1 MHIQFCPRPPVQFPK
16 TKNSRTPSFVPFH
29 PWLAGQCV
37 VVRWREN
44 KSFYDILST
53 SEETLSHAGL
63 GAGKFYLI
71 YASIP
76 PLAVATTA
84 FFKPFCSPPRI
95 ALKKDITANFP
106 VPQLPIKRIFDP
118 SGCSTLGTFSQ
129 SVCSTEAI
137 FWVCLP
143 PPACLIVI
151 HNGLLLLLHLAVPCR
166 ATIHLNLAQ
175 YKYSGSA

>member
-16 TKNSRTPSFVPFH
+16 TKNSRTPSFVTFH

-95 ALKKDITANFP
+95 ALKKILRQIFLSLNCLLKGYLIHLDAVHWVLFP
-106 VPQLPIKRIFDP
+106 
-118 SGCSTLGTFSQ
+118 SQ
-129 SVCSTEAI
+129 YAVQRQFFGFVS
-137 FWVCLP
+137 
-143 PPACLIVI
+143 
-151 HNGLLLLLHLAVPCR
+151 LLLRVSLSYTMACCSYFTLLCHV
-166 ATIHLNLAQ
+166 AQ
-175 YKYSGSA
+175 QSI

>member
-53 SEETLSHAGL
+53 SQETLSHAGL

-95 ALKKDITANFP
+95 ALKKNITANFP

-137 FWVCLP
+137 FLVCLL
-143 PPACLIVI
+143 PACVSHCYPQWLAAE
-151 HNGLLLLLHLAVPCR
+151 LLPTSSPCC
-166 ATIHLNLAQ
+166 AMSCN
-175 YKYSGSA
+175 KPSEPGSI